1 VADQPEGL
9 ARRIGTPQLF
19 FFVLGDVLGSGIYAL
34 VGAIALAVGGA
45 TWSAFV
51 VAIAFALLTAL
62 SYAELVTKY
71 PRAAGAALYVN
82 KAFGN
87 RFLTFLVAF
96 CLVAAGVSA
105 AGALAS
111 AFAPYFQ
118 TFANVPLLLVACVFV
133 VVLGL
138 INFRGISESVWVN
151 LTMSVIELTGL
162 AIVLVI
168 GAAVL
173 VGGDANLARPFE
185 FSGDGNPILIAFGG
199 ATLAFFAMIGFE
211 NAANVAEETRNP
223 SRAYPVALLG
233 GIFTAGLLY
242 LLVSFVASMVVPT
255 GTLANSDR
263 ALLEVVRAVSVP
275 GLETLFA
282 VIALA
287 AITNTALVAL
297 IMASRVL
304 YGMAKEGIM
313 PRLLARTHRTRQ
325 TPWISIVLVTAI
337 TVALLIGAGSG
348 GVGTLASA
356 TVVFI
361 LLVFILVNLSVL
373 ILRRD
378 HVDHEHFTTPAA
390 LPVLG
395 ILVCVGLLV
404 NQIFTDWSVF
414 LYCLPMLGVGV
425 LLFVVNNAV
434 QRRLDRRIVREEPLG
449 KKS

>member
-1 VADQPEGL
+1 M
-9 ARRIGTPQLF
+9 LF

-82 KAFGN
+82 RAFES

-96 CLVAAGVSA
+96 CLVAAGISA

-118 TFANVPLLLVACVFV
+118 TFANVPLLLVAGVFV
-133 VVLGL
+133 LALGL

-151 LTMSVIELTGL
+151 LTMSVIEITGL
-162 AIVLVI
+162 VIVLVV

-173 VGGDANLARPFE
+173 AGGDADLQRPFE
-185 FSGDGNPILIAFGG
+185 FAGSGNPVLLAFGG

-223 SRAYPVALLG
+223 SRAYPIALLG
-233 GIFTAGLLY
+233 GIFTAGVIY
-242 LLVSFVASMVVPT
+242 LVVSFVASMVVPT

-263 ALLEVVRAVSVP
+263 ALLEVVRAVNVP
-275 GLETLFA
+275 GLEPLFA

-304 YGMAKEGIM
+304 YGMAQEGVM
-313 PRLLARTHRTRQ
+313 PRILARVHRTRR
-325 TPWISIVLVTAI
+325 TPWISILLTTAL
-337 TVALLIGAGSG
+337 TVALLVGAGSG
-348 GVGTLASA
+348 GAATLASA

-361 LLVFILVNLSVL
+361 LLIFILVNLSVL
-373 ILRRD
+373 FLRRD
-378 HVDHEHFTTPAA
+378 RVEHRHFTTPTP

-395 ILVCVGLLV
+395 IVVCVGLLI
-404 NQIFTDWSVF
+404 NQFFTDPSVY
-414 LYCLPMLGVGV
+414 LYCVPMLAVGAV
-425 LLFVVNNAV
+425 LYLVNNAV
-434 QRRLDRRIVREEPLG
+434 QARLDRRVVREETSG
-449 KKS
+449 KAS